1 VRPNTLLATA
11 LAAFALAAPFA
22 APSAAA
28 AAADPRSEF
37 IEQIEQEQR
46 QNDVFKVFF
55 PDVQMARRAAITFH
69 EQLLESHLDAGYMII
84 ELDADDRAR
93 IEAMGFVSERATDW
107 MRARNERLDR
117 LKLTPGAS
125 LLGRGAAIAASAE
138 SIGGFPCYETVEE
151 TLSEAQ
157 AFTTQYPQLARVI
170 DIGDSWQ
177 KTRGSGGYDLTV
189 LKLSN
194 AQVPGPKPKL
204 FINSAIH
211 AREYTTAPLV
221 LSFARQLLQDW
232 GRNADATWILDHH
245 EIHLLLQTNPDGR
258 KKAETGLSWR
268 KNTNTN
274 YCSAIGSL
282 RGADL
287 NRNFGYSW
295 NLTNGQGSSGNQC
308 DLTYRGPSAS
318 SEPETQA
325 VEAYVRGLWPDLR
338 GPGLDDPA
346 PADASG
352 IHLDVHSFSQ
362 LVLWPWG
369 VRTAPAPNGDALQ
382 AIGRRFAW
390 FNNYSPIQ
398 SIGLYPTD
406 GTSDAVSYGEL
417 GVPAFTFELGTD
429 FFQSCAV
436 YESTV
441 RPDNLPA
448 LMYAAKMVRTPYQT
462 AGGPDVT
469 KVKLSNKA
477 ATRGVAAGTPV
488 TITSSATDLRF
499 NNSEGTEPTQNIT
512 AAEVYIDTPPWQ
524 AGAAAQAM
532 SASDGAFNSKT
543 ESLTGTIDTT
553 GLSVGKHLVY
563 VRARDASNTW
573 GPFTA
578 SFLKVR

>member
-1 VRPNTLLATA
+1 VRHNTLLAAA
-11 LAAFALAAPFA
+11 LAAFALAAPLAGA
-22 APSAAA
+22 AGA

-37 IEQIEQEQR
+37 IQQIEQEQR
-46 QNDVFKVFF
+46 QNDVFKVHF

-84 ELDADDRAR
+84 ELDAGQRAR
-93 IEAMGFVSERATDW
+93 IEAMGFVAERATDW
-107 MRARNERLDR
+107 MRERNERLER
-117 LKLTPGAS
+117 LKLSPGAS
-125 LLGRGAAIAASAE
+125 LLGRSAAIAASAE
-138 SIGGFPCYETVEE
+138 SIAGFPCYETVEE
-151 TLSEAQ
+151 TLTEAQ
-157 AFTTQYPQLARVI
+157 GFTTQYPQLASVI

-177 KTRGSGGYDLTV
+177 KTQARGGYDLMV
-189 LKLSN
+189 LKLTNS
-194 AQVPGPKPKL
+194 QVPGPKPKL
-204 FINSAIH
+204 FVNSAIH

-221 LSFARQLLQDW
+221 LTFARQMLKDW
-232 GRNADATWILDHH
+232 GRDADATWILDHH

-268 KNTNTN
+268 KNANTN

-295 NLTNGQGSSGNQC
+295 NLTNGQGSSGNPC

-346 PADASG
+346 PANASG

-369 VRTAPAPNGDALQ
+369 VRTAPAPNGDSLQ
-382 AIGRRFAW
+382 ALGRRFAW

-448 LMYAAKMVRTPYQT
+448 LLYAAKMVRTPYQT

-469 KVKLSNKA
+469 KVKLSKKA
-477 ATRGVAAGTPV
+477 ATRGVAAGVPV

-512 AAEVYIDTPPWQ
+512 AAEFYIDVPPWQ

-532 SASDGAFNSKT
+532 SAGDGAFNDKT
-543 ESLTGTIDTT
+543 EGLTGTIDTT
-553 GLSVGKHLVY
+553 GLTNGKHLVY
-563 VRARDASNTW
+563 VRARDGSNTW

-578 SFLKVR
+578 SFLQIR

>member
-1 VRPNTLLATA
+1 VRPNIPLAAA
-11 LAAFALAAPFA
+11 LAAFALATPFA
-22 APSAAA
+22 E
-28 AAADPRSEF
+28 AAADPRGEF

-46 QNDVFKVFF
+46 QNDVFKVYF
-55 PDVQMARRAAITFH
+55 PSVQMARRAAVTFH
-69 EQLLESHLDAGYMII
+69 GQLLESHLDAGYMII
-84 ELDADDRAR
+84 ELDAADRTR
-93 IEAMGFVSERATDW
+93 IEAMGFVAERATDW
-107 MRARNERLDR
+107 MRERNERLDR

-125 LLGRGAAIAASAE
+125 LLGRSASLAAGAE

-151 TLSEAQ
+151 TLTEAQ
-157 AFTTQYPQLARVI
+157 GFTTQYPKLAKVI

-177 KTRGSGGYDLTV
+177 KTQGKGGYDLVV
-189 LKLSN
+189 LKLTNS
-194 AQVPGPKPKL
+194 QVPGPKPKL

-221 LSFARQLLQDW
+221 LTFARQLLKNW

-274 YCSAIGSL
+274 YCNVIGSL

-287 NRNFGYSW
+287 NRNFSYSW

-308 DLTYRGPSAS
+308 DLTYRGPSAA

-338 GPGLDDPA
+338 GPGLDDA
-346 PADASG
+346 AAADASG
-352 IHLDVHSFSQ
+352 IHLDIHSFSQ

-369 VRTAPAPNGDALQ
+369 VRDAPAPNGDALQ

-390 FNNYSPIQ
+390 FNNYTPFQ

-436 YESTV
+436 YESNV

-448 LMYAAKMVRTPYQT
+448 LLYAAKMVRTPYQT

-469 KVKLSNKA
+469 KVVLSNKA
-477 ATRGVAAGTPV
+477 ATRGVAAGVPV

-499 NNSEGTEPTQNIT
+499 NNSEGSEPTQNIT
-512 AAEVYIDTPPWQ
+512 AAEVYIDIPPWQ

-532 SASDGAFNSKT
+532 SAADGTFDDKT
-543 ESLTGTIDTT
+543 EALTGTIDTT
-553 GLSVGKHLVY
+553 GLARGKHLVY
-563 VRARDASNTW
+563 VRARDGSNTW

-578 SFLKVR
+578 SFLQIR

>member
-1 VRPNTLLATA
+1 MKPKTRLAAT
-11 LAAFALAAPFA
+11 LAAFALVAPMAAG
-22 APSAAA
+22 
-28 AAADPRSEF
+28 AADARSEF
-37 IEQIEQEQR
+37 IDLIEQEQR

-55 PDVQMARRAAITFH
+55 PSVQLARRAAITFH

-84 ELDADDRAR
+84 ELTAADRTR
-93 IEAMGFVSERATDW
+93 IEAMGFVAERANDW
-107 MRARNERLDR
+107 MRERNERLER

-125 LLGRGAAIAASAE
+125 LLGRSAAMAASAE
-138 SIGGFPCYETVEE
+138 AIGGFPCYETVEE
-151 TLSEAQ
+151 TLTEAQ
-157 AFTTQYPQLARVI
+157 GFATQYPKLAGVI
-170 DIGDSWQ
+170 DIGDSWE
-177 KTRGSGGYDLTV
+177 KTQGRGGHDLVV
-189 LKLSN
+189 LKLTNSR
-194 AQVPGPKPKL
+194 VRGPKPKL

-211 AREYTTAPLV
+211 AREYTTAPLA
-221 LSFARQLLQDW
+221 LTFARQLLKDW
-232 GRNADATWILDHH
+232 GSDADATWILDHH

-258 KKAETGLSWR
+258 KKAEAGLSWR

-274 YCSAIGSL
+274 YCNVIGSL

-287 NRNFGYSW
+287 NRNFSYSW
-295 NLTNGQGSSGNQC
+295 NLTSGQGSSGNQC
-308 DLTYRGPSAS
+308 DLTYRGPSAA

-325 VEAYVRGLWPDLR
+325 VEAYVRALWPDLR

-346 PADASG
+346 PANASG
-352 IHLDVHSFSQ
+352 IHLDIHSFSQ

-369 VRTAPAPNGDALQ
+369 VRNAPAPNGDSLQ

-398 SIGLYPTD
+398 SIGLYATD
-406 GTSDAVSYGEL
+406 GTSDAISYGEL

-448 LMYAAKMVRTPYQT
+448 LLYAAKMVRTPYQT

-477 ATRGVAAGTPV
+477 ATRGVAAGVPV

-512 AAEVYIDTPPWQ
+512 AAEFYIDTPPWQ
-524 AGAAAQAM
+524 AGASAQAM
-532 SASDGAFNSKT
+532 SAGDGAFNDKT
-543 ESLTGTIDTT
+543 EGLTATIDTT
-553 GLSVGKHLVY
+553 GLASGKHMVY

-573 GPFTA
+573 GPFSA
-578 SFLKVR
+578 SFLRIR